1 MADNGRGGREITFVQ
16 IQCVPVRSTPYTQCD
31 AMMFGVDGDGKM
43 WWKRDDDDVW
53 RHVSMQA
60 ASEPS
65 GEIQLLP
72 AMS

>member
-1 MADNGRGGREITFVQ
+1 MVENEKGEEIAFVQ
-16 IQCVPVRSTPYTQCD
+16 IQCASVRNTPYTQRD
-31 AMMFGVDGDGKM
+31 VMMFGLDGGGKM
-43 WWKRDDDDVW
+43 WWKRDDGDVW

-72 AMS
+72 AM

>member
-43 WWKRDDDDVW
+43 W
-53 RHVSMQA
+53 
-60 ASEPS
+60 
-65 GEIQLLP
+65 
-72 AMS
+72 